1 MVQASSAIACRHKNS
16 ISKAI
21 LVNNSLLPSNVIL
34 DAKFLDYNY
43 SRLLYSGAL
52 ILVPTLEGFVSVI
65 ENSFLNNSVFDSM
78 KIILSIFSELNNGQ
92 QNLKTIE
99 NLCYASYQAG
109 IIQNHCSVGITH
121 SFAHQLSSFGVSH
134 GVANALF
141 LSTVIEFNKYH
152 TDKYNILVDSI
163 GMKSIKNLVDIF
175 DQLFSNQGLFPL

>member
-1 MVQASSAIACRHKNS
+1 MKINQTGTVYHLNKNKFKEEAKFMLFQQFLVVVQKLVLLLLVGIK
-16 ISKAI
+16 IVYKTI

-34 DAKFLDYNY
+34 DANFLDYNY
-43 SRLLYSGAL
+43 SRLLYSVLLMLAH
-52 ILVPTLEGFVSVI
+52 TLEGFVSVI

-141 LSTVIEFNKYH
+141 LS
-152 TDKYNILVDSI
+152 
-163 GMKSIKNLVDIF
+163 M
-175 DQLFSNQGLFPL
+175 